1 MAREQIKIYLRVEFM
16 TEQQPQKLSDNELLA
31 SIYTL
36 FAEMEKK
43 TKLLEELK
51 QEAEKRKLI

>member
-1 MAREQIKIYLRVEFM
+1 M
-16 TEQQPQKLSDNELLA
+16 TEEQPQKLTDNELLA

-43 TKLLEELK
+43 GKQLAELK

>member
-1 MAREQIKIYLRVEFM
+1 M
-16 TEQQPQKLSDNELLA
+16 TEEQPQKLSDNELLA